1 MLLYKQIFIRCLNE
15 DNVAGPGGALGT
27 WTTGEYAEG
36 DARIPHVLGA
46 KKIKSKKKKKKKKS
60 KNRKVDTS
68 MSAAFPI
75 QTRGGSIYSGQSFG
89 SHGTFPGFPS

>member
-1 MLLYKQIFIRCLNE
+1 MSLYTHIFLKRLNE

-27 WTTGEYAEG
+27 WNTGEYADG

-46 KKIKSKKKKKKKKS
+46 KKIKSAKKKKKKNKK
-60 KNRKVDTS
+60 RKIDMSV
-68 MSAAFPI
+68 SAAFPA
-75 QTRGGSIYSGQSFG
+75 QTRGGSIFSGQGFG